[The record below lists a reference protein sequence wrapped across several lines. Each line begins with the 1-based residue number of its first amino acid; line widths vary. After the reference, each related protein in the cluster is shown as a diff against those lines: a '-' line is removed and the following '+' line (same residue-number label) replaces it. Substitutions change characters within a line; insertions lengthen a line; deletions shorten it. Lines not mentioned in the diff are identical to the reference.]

1 MTSMDCRADGH
12 RHICDRGD
20 RSQRARGGKLRKQIA
35 DDPVRLISTAT
46 VLEATIVLETRL
58 GDAGG
63 REFDLWL
70 VKVGAE
76 VVPVDA
82 EQADA
87 ARRAW
92 RRYGK
97 GRHAGALNY
106 GDCFS
111 YALALTR
118 GEPLLFKGED
128 FAKTDIN
135 RPREGT
141 GG

>member
-1 MTSMDCRADGH
+1 MVIDTSAIVAIALNEPDAAELEVR
-12 RHICDRGD
+12 
-20 RSQRARGGKLRKQIA
+20 IA
-35 DDPVRLISTAT
+35 DDPLRLISAAT
-46 VLEATIVLETRL
+46 VLEATVVLETRL

-70 VKVGAE
+70 LKIGAE
-76 VVPVDA
+76 ILPVDV

-92 RRYGK
+92 RRFGK
-97 GRHAGALNY
+97 GRHAAALNY

-128 FAKTDIN
+128 FAKTDVN
-135 RPREGT
+135 RSSEALLR
-141 GG
+141 

>member
-1 MTSMDCRADGH
+1 MVIDTSAIVAIALNEPEANDFEER
-12 RHICDRGD
+12 
-20 RSQRARGGKLRKQIA
+20 IA
-35 DDPVRLISTAT
+35 DDPVRLISAAT

-58 GDAGG
+58 GEAGG

-70 VKVGAE
+70 HKVAAQ

-82 EQADA
+82 EQMDA

-92 RRYGK
+92 RRYGR
-97 GRHAGALNY
+97 GRHAAALNF

-111 YALALTR
+111 YALALIR

-128 FAKTDIN
+128 FARTGIN
-135 RPREGT
+135 RSIEGPA
-141 GG
+141 G

>member
-1 MTSMDCRADGH
+1 MVIDTSAIVAIALNEADAAEFEE
-12 RHICDRGD
+12 R
-20 RSQRARGGKLRKQIA
+20 IA
-35 DDPVRLISTAT
+35 DDPIRLISTAT

-70 VKVGAE
+70 LKVGAE

-82 EQADA
+82 EQTDA

-97 GRHAGALNY
+97 WRHPAALNY
-106 GDCFS
+106 GDCLA
-111 YALALTR
+111 YALALIR

-128 FAKTDIN
+128 FARTDIN
-135 RPREGT
+135 RRSEGPA
-141 GG
+141 G

>member
-1 MTSMDCRADGH
+1 MVIDTSAIAAIALDEPDA
-12 RHICDRGD
+12 
-20 RSQRARGGKLRKQIA
+20 AELELQIA
-35 DDPVRLISTAT
+35 DDPVRLISAAT

-58 GDAGG
+58 GEAGG
-63 REFDLWL
+63 RELDLWL
-70 VKVGAE
+70 LKIGAE
-76 VVPVDA
+76 IVLVDA
-82 EQADA
+82 EQSDA

-97 GRHAGALNY
+97 GRHAAALNY

-128 FAKTDIN
+128 FARTDVH
-135 RPREGT
+135 RPAKVT
-141 GG
+141 L

>member
-1 MTSMDCRADGH
+1 MVIDTSVIVAIALNGADAAEFEE
-12 RHICDRGD
+12 R
-20 RSQRARGGKLRKQIA
+20 IA
-35 DDPVRLISTAT
+35 DDPVRLVSAAT

-70 VKVGAE
+70 LKLGAE
-76 VVPVDA
+76 IVAVDA
-82 EQADA
+82 EQMDA

-92 RRYGK
+92 RRYGN
-97 GRHAGALNY
+97 GRHPAALNY

-118 GEPLLFKGED
+118 GEPLLFKGKD
-128 FAKTDIN
+128 FAGTDVN
-135 RPREGT
+135 QRSEGPA
-141 GG
+141 G